1 MARDYAAKK
10 RTQRRRRSG
19 NTSKR
24 HAAPSRGT
32 PGWVWMVLG
41 IAIGVTVAA
50 AVWVLRPAE
59 QDRARVVAPGARAP
73 ESAPKDKGDN
83 GVKLP
88 PKEESRFSFYDML
101 PSYEVVIPREEIE
114 GNRDKA
120 REAKPDPREGSPKN
134 TPALAEEGDYIIQV
148 GSYRNRDDAESQRAQ
163 LALIGLEGRVETVTI
178 DDNQTWY
185 RVRVGPIAD
194 APRVHSVM
202 MRMEE
207 HGMGDVMVMRVRN

>member
-10 RTQRRRRSG
+10 RSQRRRGS
-19 NTSKR
+19 TAAKR
-24 HAAPSRGT
+24 HTAPKRGT
-32 PGWVWMVLG
+32 PGWVWMLLG
-41 IAIGVTVAA
+41 IAIGISVAV
-50 AVWVLRPAE
+50 AVWVMRPAE
-59 QDRARVVAPGARAP
+59 RDTRGQAIAPAERAP
-73 ESAPKDKGDN
+73 EGAADRSSEGL
-83 GVKLP
+83 KLP
-88 PKEESRFSFYDML
+88 PKEEARFSFYDML

-114 GNRDKA
+114 GNRDEA
-120 REAKPDPREGSPKN
+120 RKAKPDPREASPQN

-148 GSYRNRDDAESQRAQ
+148 GSYRSRDDAESQRAQ

-178 DDNQTWY
+178 NDNQTWY

-207 HGMGDVMVMRVRN
+207 HGMDDVLVMRVRN

>member
-19 NTSKR
+19 NAPKR

-41 IAIGVTVAA
+41 IAIGITVAV

-59 QDRARVVAPGARAP
+59 RDRVRVVTPDPRAP
-73 ESAPKDKGDN
+73 EAQATRDQNG

-88 PKEESRFSFYDML
+88 PKEEARFSFYDML

-114 GNRDKA
+114 GNRDQARKA
-120 REAKPDPREGSPKN
+120 EPDPREASPKN

-148 GSYRNRDDAESQRAQ
+148 GSYRRREDAESQRAQ

-178 DDNQTWY
+178 NDNQTWY

-207 HGMGDVMVMRVRN
+207 HGMDDVLVMRVRN

>member
-19 NTSKR
+19 NAPKR
-24 HAAPSRGT
+24 HAAPNRGT

-41 IAIGVTVAA
+41 IAIGITVAV
-50 AVWVLRPAE
+50 AVWVLRPADG
-59 QDRARVVAPGARAP
+59 DRARVLTPDARAL
-73 ESAPKDKGDN
+73 EEQATREQN
-83 GVKLP
+83 GGIKLP
-88 PKEESRFSFYDML
+88 PKEEARFSFYDML

-114 GNRDKA
+114 GDREQA
-120 REAKPDPREGSPKN
+120 REAEPDPREASPKN

-148 GSYRNRDDAESQRAQ
+148 GSYRRREDAESQRAQ

-178 DDNQTWY
+178 NDNQTWY

-207 HGMGDVMVMRVRN
+207 HGMDDVLVMRVRN